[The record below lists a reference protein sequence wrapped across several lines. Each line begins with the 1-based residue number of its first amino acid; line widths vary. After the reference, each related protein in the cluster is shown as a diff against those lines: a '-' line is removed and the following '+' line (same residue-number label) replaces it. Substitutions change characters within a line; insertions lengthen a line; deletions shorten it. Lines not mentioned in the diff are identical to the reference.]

1 MRRRDDPTLRPTA
14 IVFDSVPQTRR
25 RGAVSRQPDEIADV
39 PVTDSSTYPAPEARV
54 RVYRPTPPEKVEGRA
69 RVRDAAIVVAEARR
83 TGRPPVYHE
92 SFCESAYR
100 YALLGATV
108 EQMADAFFVDH
119 QTLKNW
125 MGDQPE
131 FFAAVTRGRQ
141 EADAR
146 VAHSLFRSACGY
158 EREAV
163 KIFMASDD
171 TPVYA
176 VYQEH
181 YPPNPSAAKNWLAN
195 RDPARWGSSTQHG
208 TVNLTNLMLSV
219 PREALDDYLSRAVQS
234 GKLSEDRLRQL
245 LPGKT
250 IDNEEDETTRTP
262 AELSDAAD

>member
-14 IVFDSVPQTRR
+14 IVFESVPQTRR
-25 RGAVSRQPDEIADV
+25 RTTVARQPDEIADV
-39 PVTDSSTYPAPEARV
+39 PAADPSTYPAPEAKV
-54 RVYRPTPPEKVEGRA
+54 RVYRPTAPAKEARA
-69 RVRDAAIVVAEARR
+69 RIRDAALIVSEAKRV
-83 TGRPPVYHE
+83 GRPPDYHE
-92 SFCESAYR
+92 SFCETVYG
-100 YALLGATV
+100 YALLGATA
-108 EQMADAFFVDH
+108 EEIAEFFCITR
-119 QTLKNW
+119 QTFDDWLNKH
-125 MGDQPE
+125 PE
-131 FFAAVTRGRQ
+131 FSASVTRGRQ

-163 KIFMASDD
+163 KIFMGSDD

-245 LPGKT
+245 LPGKV
-250 IDNEEDETTRTP
+250 IDNEEDETTRAP
-262 AELSDAAD
+262 AELPDAAD

>member
-1 MRRRDDPTLRPTA
+1 MRRRDDPSLRPTA
-14 IVFDSVPQTRR
+14 IMFDSAPQTRR
-25 RGAVSRQPDEIADV
+25 RSTIARQPDVIADV
-39 PVTDSSTYPAPEARV
+39 PEAAAHTDPVEKSEPKV

-69 RVRDAAIVVAEARR
+69 RVRDAAIRVAEARR
-83 TGRPPVYHE
+83 TGRPPLYHE

-125 MGDQPE
+125 MSDQPE
-131 FFAAVTRGRQ
+131 FFASVTRGRQ

-219 PREALDDYLSRAVQS
+219 PREALDDYLARAAQS
-234 GKLSEDRLRQL
+234 GRLSEDRLRQL
-245 LPGKT
+245 LAPKT
-250 IDNEEDETTRTP
+250 IDNDETTPAT
-262 AELSDAAD
+262 AELPDAAD